1 MDAKAII
8 SLIFA
13 ILLAIF
19 AIISIVRKKLCITF
33 VGKTQDGER
42 TWVQCTEGT
51 KAIVGG
57 IVILLGAIGLALW
70 AILA

>member
-1 MDAKAII
+1 MGSGAITT
-8 SLIFA
+8 LIFA

-19 AIISIVRKKLCITF
+19 AIVSIIRKKLCITF
-33 VGKTQDGER
+33 VAKDESGER
-42 TWVQCTEGT
+42 SWVQCTEGT